1 MKTCFV
7 AIGMASLLILLS
19 SAPAAQTRP
28 AVPVYDSTQVA
39 LDRYTVIRRLGVQ
52 GWRSG
57 YYIPSYADAATA
69 VEALL
74 EEAARL
80 GADGLVNLYCL
91 DRSDRLRGA
100 GYYCYGNAIK
110 LKP

>member
-1 MKTCFV
+1 MRPPTAALGIAAF
-7 AIGMASLLILLS
+7 AILF
-19 SAPAAQTRP
+19 SATSAAQERR

-39 LDRYTVIRRLGVQ
+39 LDRYTVIKRLGVQ

-57 YYIPSYADAATA
+57 YYIPSYDDATA
-69 VEALL
+69 AAEALL
-74 EEAARL
+74 AEAAGL

-91 DRSDRLRGA
+91 DRSDRLKGD

-110 LKP
+110 LKQ